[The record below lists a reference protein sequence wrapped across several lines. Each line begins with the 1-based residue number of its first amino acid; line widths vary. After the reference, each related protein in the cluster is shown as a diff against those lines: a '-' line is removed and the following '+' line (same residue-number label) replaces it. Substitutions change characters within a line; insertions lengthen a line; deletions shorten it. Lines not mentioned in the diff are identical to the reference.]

1 MPDVLARHRYSFS
14 LIAAAASWGV
24 ATVISK
30 RALDEISA
38 STLLPIQLAF
48 SVMIL
53 ATILRIQHRPI
64 VWSPQLRRLGLLG
77 VLNPGVSYALSLL
90 GLSYITASLSV
101 LLWAIEPI
109 MILLLAW
116 WALGDRVTRPMAGA
130 STVAL
135 IGVLLVVFESGS
147 SGRMVGVALTLAGVG
162 ACAVYSVAVRN
173 LMADDFTLVVVT
185 IQQALALGFSL
196 LLLAATSL
204 VEGPP
209 SLSRVSAVAWS
220 SALLSGV
227 LYYAVAFWFYLT
239 GLRQVG
245 PGVAGAFINLIPLF
259 GVGAGYLLLAEK
271 LTGRQ
276 WLGAAAIVGALGAV
290 VRQQSSRLSKPIDTN
305 ALKAR
310 DTTRSC
316 HARDGSDRSDAN
328 REIVGCR
335 GRPAD
340 ECQCSASHIRAAS
353 FRRRLRE
360 AEVGGWLNKV
370 MQHSRRLGRRPRR

>member
-1 MPDVLARHRYSFS
+1 MPAVLARHRYSFS

-30 RALDEISA
+30 RALDEIPP

-48 SVMIL
+48 SVVIL
-53 ATILRIQHRPI
+53 ATILRIQHLPI

-77 VLNPGVSYALSLL
+77 VLNPGVSYTLSLL

-101 LLWAIEPI
+101 LLWAVEPI

-116 WALGDRVTRPMAGA
+116 WVLGDRVTRPMAAA

-147 SGRMVGVALTLAGVG
+147 SGRMVGGALTLAGVG
-162 ACAVYSVAVRN
+162 ACAVYSVAVRK

-209 SLSRVSAVAWS
+209 SLSGVSALAWS
-220 SALLSGV
+220 SALVSGV

-290 VRQQSSRLSKPIDTN
+290 VRQQSSRFSKQMP
-305 ALKAR
+305 
-310 DTTRSC
+310 
-316 HARDGSDRSDAN
+316 
-328 REIVGCR
+328 
-335 GRPAD
+335 
-340 ECQCSASHIRAAS
+340 
-353 FRRRLRE
+353 
-360 AEVGGWLNKV
+360 
-370 MQHSRRLGRRPRR
+370 